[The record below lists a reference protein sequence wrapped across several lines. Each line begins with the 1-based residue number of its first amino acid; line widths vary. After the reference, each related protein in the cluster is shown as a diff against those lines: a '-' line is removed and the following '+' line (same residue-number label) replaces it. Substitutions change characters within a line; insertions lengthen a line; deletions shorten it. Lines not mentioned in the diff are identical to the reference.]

1 MRVALPGA
9 VLARSKPYRRS
20 LLKDQGH
27 PTQSRGPHARGPG
40 RSAGSCALIGYRTR
54 RTGLL
59 RTLRLQYTGS
69 IVMTNAVS
77 MREDTET
84 ANPYCTRPGLCSPH
98 DVAGPRV
105 APKGS
110 PHTSFCAPLAHT
122 PPKCCGCPKRPCTDG
137 SAWSTVRV

>member
-1 MRVALPGA
+1 MRVALPAA

-69 IVMTNAVS
+69 IVMTNAVGAWAKTKIECVFGPLVKN
-77 MREDTET
+77 MR
-84 ANPYCTRPGLCSPH
+84 PQ
-98 DVAGPRV
+98 
-105 APKGS
+105 
-110 PHTSFCAPLAHT
+110 SFLLDHYM
-122 PPKCCGCPKRPCTDG
+122 
-137 SAWSTVRV
+137 

>member
-1 MRVALPGA
+1 MRVALPAA

-69 IVMTNAVS
+69 IVMTNAVGPHIF
-77 MREDTET
+77 D
-84 ANPYCTRPGLCSPH
+84 AKPGTSRRLN
-98 DVAGPRV
+98 RV
-105 APKGS
+105 ATQAG
-110 PHTSFCAPLAHT
+110 
-122 PPKCCGCPKRPCTDG
+122 
-137 SAWSTVRV
+137 